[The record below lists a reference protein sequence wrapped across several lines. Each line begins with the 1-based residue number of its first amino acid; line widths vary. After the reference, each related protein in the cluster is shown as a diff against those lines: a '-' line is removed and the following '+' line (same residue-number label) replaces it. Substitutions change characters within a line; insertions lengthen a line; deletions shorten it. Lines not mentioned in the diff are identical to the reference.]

1 MAKDYTKY
9 AIDGVAENLGKSKLA
24 YAIIENFLSKNSVN
38 FATLNV
44 AFPDECQGGIHGV
57 FRKKEDVTDFKRYY
71 MDKPIT
77 LIDGCTIVVS
87 NQWGIDNIP
96 GLINRANALGYAIKS
111 VNVTSTISTPELLL
125 TDKTETNIEVE
136 IVSDTE
142 YGFTNYANVSL
153 ALHVNTKLVEDF
165 TSKCNRDTLFTLVEE
180 ITSNHTEEILME
192 AHNQSGLNELLENDF
207 DWFNYD
213 PTIRIT
219 EINDV
224 NLGALYEK
232 DIQSDQLASLLGVN
246 EDEAADE
253 VSDFLTNSRYA
264 VDRELLISVA
274 KKLENNFIAIDD
286 SIDLNTNDENHTSK
300 QLKYFP
306 HSLEQSFP
314 SWLDKIEIMVT
325 NSIEKIYAECGE
337 NVIIHYNVK
346 HNSIIKHHTN
356 EFEPVHEYLDAFEVE
371 IPEAYIENEEWL
383 GEIRFMGIYENKD
396 WEIVLND
403 NTVESQENVPADLK
417 ESLLKNFNS
426 KNMFKFIDEVYQLF

>member
-9 AIDGVAENLGKSKLA
+9 AIEGVAENLGKSKLA
-24 YAIIENFLSKNSVN
+24 YTIIENYVSKNSVD
-38 FATLNV
+38 FAILN
-44 AFPDECQGGIHGV
+44 ASFPDECQGGIHGV

-77 LIDGCTIVVS
+77 LIDDSIIVVS

-96 GLINRANALGYAIKS
+96 GLINRANALGYVIKS
-111 VNVTSTISTPELLL
+111 VNVTTTISTPEISLA
-125 TDKTETNIEVE
+125 DKTEINIEVE

-153 ALHVNTKLVEDF
+153 ALHLNNKLVEDF
-165 TSKCNRDTLFTLVEE
+165 TSKCNRDTLSALVEE
-180 ITSNHTEEILME
+180 ITYNHTEEILLE
-192 AHNQSGLNELLENDF
+192 AHNQSGLDELLENDY

-232 DIQSDQLASLLGVN
+232 DIQSDQVASLLGVN
-246 EDEAADE
+246 ENEAEDV
-253 VSDFLTNSRYA
+253 VSDFLTNTRCS
-264 VDRELLISVA
+264 VDRELLLSVA
-274 KKLENNFIAIDD
+274 KKLENNIMATVD
-286 SIDLNTNDENHTSK
+286 SLDLNTSDENDTSK

-306 HSLEQSFP
+306 HYIEQAFP

-325 NSIEKIYAECGE
+325 NSLDKIYAECGE

-346 HNSIIKHHTN
+346 ENAIMKHNTN
-356 EFEPVHEYLDAFEVE
+356 EFEPVHEYLDAFEVG
-371 IPEAYIENEEWL
+371 IPVAYVENEEWW
-383 GEIRFMGIYENKD
+383 GEIRIMGIYENKD
-396 WEIVLND
+396 WEIVLNG
-403 NTVESQENVPADLK
+403 NIVESQENVPTELK
-417 ESLLKNFNS
+417 EALLKNFNT